1 MFGHLYSNYLHC
13 FRFWSLERVWPKMI
27 RLQSSQTL
35 KNLSLNPFQ
44 MIHGS
49 RANQRAAFT
58 TYDRSRPI
66 WPDSRHDRMWNPRW
80 RLQSFDN
87 TEPIRTIRF
96 FCKYTKSITKAA
108 CLYLLTVPWQW
119 HIRQLN
125 YQEPNVLLT
134 CWWSKDQ
141 GCFDWNT
148 GIKNCVRLRAV
159 FFFIQ
164 LTTRL
169 RERRRPE
176 KRGWQSRVCILARC
190 VRRTMHQCALQT
202 HRFS

>member
-1 MFGHLYSNYLHC
+1 MIAISTAYLFLQSLCARWIASARAHTKTVFGHLSNYLHC

-80 RLQSFDN
+80 RLQSFEN

-96 FCKYTKSITKAA
+96 FCKYTKSISKAA
-108 CLYLLTVPWQW
+108 CLYLLTFPWQR

-134 CWWSKDQ
+134 CWWSRVSRTVLD
-141 GCFDWNT
+141 C
-148 GIKNCVRLRAV
+148 
-159 FFFIQ
+159 
-164 LTTRL
+164 
-169 RERRRPE
+169 E
-176 KRGWQSRVCILARC
+176 QSFL
-190 VRRTMHQCALQT
+190 
-202 HRFS
+202 FS